1 MPKILRIKKAK
12 MFIDID
18 CTQTKKYNQNAYG
31 DYFTS
36 KKYQDEAKLI
46 AVLSDGLG
54 SGIKANI
61 LSCMTATMLL
71 KFIEGDQ
78 IPISK
83 AAEIIMNSLPV
94 CQVRK
99 ISYSTFSAI
108 EVDEEGNAMIVEE
121 GNPEFIWLRNGEVL
135 KPEYEEKPS
144 KTFKNRCLK
153 LYKIKCKLGDRLIF
167 CSDGVTQS
175 GLGGGRLKLGL
186 RREGLITLI
195 EDKLKETPDVSAT
208 ELSQYIVNQAR
219 NIETD
224 RLPKDDISACVLYFR
239 EPRESLIFTGPP
251 FHQEK
256 DSEYAQLFADF
267 KGKKAIAG
275 GTTANL
281 ISRELNIPITM
292 DTQISIG
299 KLPSCSFMKGV
310 DLVTEGILTLTKTL
324 EYLES
329 GNYDIDNAAGKLVK
343 FLLDSDC
350 ISFMVGAKL
359 NQAHYDPALPIEIEI
374 RKNIIKKM
382 ANVLQD
388 KYYKRVNIQ
397 YM

>member
-1 MPKILRIKKAK
+1 

-18 CTQTKKYNQNAYG
+18 CSQMKKYNQKAYG
-31 DYFTS
+31 DYFVS
-36 KKYQDEAKLI
+36 KRYPDESRLI

-71 KFIEGDQ
+71 RFIENQQ
-78 IPISK
+78 IPIRQ

-94 CQVRK
+94 CKVRR

-108 EVDEEGNAMIVEE
+108 DVNDDGNAKIVEE
-121 GNPEFIWLRNGEVL
+121 GNPQFLWIRDNEIMEPAFETIQ
-135 KPEYEEKPS
+135 S
-144 KTFKNRCLK
+144 KTFKNRKLK
-153 LYKIKCKLGDRLIF
+153 IYKPKLKLGDRLIF
-167 CSDGVTQS
+167 CSDGVTQA

-186 RREGLITLI
+186 RREGLIVLVK
-195 EDKLKETPDVSAT
+195 DKLAQHPDISSS

-224 RLPKDDISACVLYFR
+224 RKPKDDISACVLYFR
-239 EPRESLIFTGPP
+239 EPREALIFTGPP
-251 FHQEK
+251 YHQQK
-256 DSEYAQLFADF
+256 DKEYAEMFANF

-281 ISRELNIPITM
+281 ISRELNRPITM
-292 DTQISIG
+292 DTTISIG
-299 KLPSCSFMKGV
+299 KLPACSYMEGV

-324 EYLES
+324 EYLEN
-329 GNYDIDNAAGKLVK
+329 GTPDIDNAAGKLVK

-350 ISFMVGAKL
+350 INFMVGAKL

-374 RKNIIKKM
+374 RKNIIKKI
-382 ANVLQD
+382 ACVLQD
-388 KYYKRVNIQ
+388 KYFKKVNVQ

>member
-1 MPKILRIKKAK
+1 

-18 CTQTKKYNQNAYG
+18 CHQMKKYNQNAYG
-31 DYFTS
+31 DYFIS
-36 KKYQDEAKLI
+36 KRYPDEAKLI

-71 KFIEGDQ
+71 RFIEGDQ
-78 IPISK
+78 IPTSK
-83 AAEIIMNSLPV
+83 AAEIVMNSLPV
-94 CQVRK
+94 CKVRK
-99 ISYSTFSAI
+99 ISYSTFSAV
-108 EVDEEGNAMIVEE
+108 EVDDDGNAKIVEE
-121 GNPEFIWLRNGEVL
+121 GNPEFVWIRGSEVL
-135 KPEYEEKPS
+135 HPEYRAVPS

-153 LYKIKCKLGDRLIF
+153 IYKIKLELGDRLIF

-186 RREGLITLI
+186 RREGLIVLLQ
-195 EDKLKETPDVSAT
+195 DKLKEHPNISST

-239 EPRESLIFTGPP
+239 EPREALVFTGPP
-251 FHQEK
+251 YHQTK
-256 DSEYAQLFADF
+256 DPEYAKMFANF

-281 ISRELNIPITM
+281 ISRELNRPITM
-292 DTQISIG
+292 DTTISIG
-299 KLPSCSFMKGV
+299 KLPSCSYMEGV

-324 EYLES
+324 EYLENGTS
-329 GNYDIDNAAGKLVK
+329 DIDNAAGKLVK

-350 ISFMVGAKL
+350 INFMVGAKL

-374 RKNIIKKM
+374 RKNIIKKI
-382 ANVLQD
+382 AKVLQD
-388 KYYKRVNIQ
+388 KYFKKVTVQ